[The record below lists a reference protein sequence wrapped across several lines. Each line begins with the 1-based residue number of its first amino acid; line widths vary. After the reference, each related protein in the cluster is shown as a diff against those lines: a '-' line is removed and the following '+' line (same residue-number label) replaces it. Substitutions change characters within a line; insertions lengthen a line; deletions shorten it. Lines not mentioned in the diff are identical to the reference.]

1 MKKALFLTTLL
12 LSLFGFGAKAQSH
25 TLTVINEGGG
35 YLVCYGQT
43 SNGYY
48 CYDSTTVTM
57 TETYYFVQARTLI
70 PSCPWLDDAGVT
82 ENSMQVIHFY
92 IDDVEVPLVQSDNME
107 VYNFLVDYGNIV
119 YVYRITNDADH
130 KVRVVYGPNTTI
142 TGCLPVSDLELADNR
157 SGSFVATWN
166 AWSTV
171 QGYNVSWTPVNSNQ
185 EPIGAAV
192 VHNLG
197 PAATSDSYAP
207 AGGTSGKHY
216 KVTVEAVCDGST
228 SSIATDYVSGINLYT
243 VTIVNNSNGDVRYG
257 DSIIHGT
264 AQFQVYE
271 GEGYSVD
278 MYSYSP
284 EYSGYSAIDPMSA
297 QLKKFYINGTVYN
310 ASDWSISEEET
321 GKYRQSYSVGYCNGN
336 RTIETVF
343 GPYLDGICPSVSPY
357 DISAEQEGNGALRV
371 NWYYYDNDL
380 SNIQNVKVYAIS
392 RQYDYSIQ
400 NYRYDTVATT
410 TVTGNAT
417 SALLT
422 GLQPNNSYYVMV
434 RVNCGEY
441 DYNETMGYMSYYV
454 RRMYKVTMINDGG
467 GYMHYNDYSYS
478 PDRVADTMTVSVYD
492 DNDFYVNM
500 KTLDASLQEAY
511 GVQAS
516 AAQLTHLYL
525 NGHEVTP
532 GDWGNNIAGWN
543 LDKYYYEGD
552 MTYSLSRSGYSG
564 DSITVRA
571 VYGPYGS
578 LCLSPYNVNAQ
589 LRTDSSLTFQWTNV
603 ISDSV
608 QLTLVQWDDN
618 YDRAVGTPITVSVRG
633 TNNYTFT
640 GLQPYTYYRLGAVA
654 VCDCGNSE
662 AADCIVRTK
671 ASPMDVTF
679 INIGGGDFSVSIDG
693 SELVSIQDTMVLTV
707 PSEVYLRM
715 VGTTY
720 TPVYPT
726 EQLPVSVNAAQYK
739 RLFVDNQEYIPSD
752 MYWEEHGYVG
762 GELSYYRAS
771 YNSYM
776 YSNETIR
783 VVRAAFGPYSDPCAS
798 IDYANVSYIND
809 STITVAWELYDEGV
823 RPQNITVFA
832 MSEQW
837 NDITGRSEY
846 DTTTVTVAGTANS
859 TTITGLKTGY
869 YYIVVR
875 SECGEYDYNTY
886 SMGYWL
892 NRHVA
897 ITLLNRDHGY
907 MRYNDGYD
915 GSSVIVEDSVSVL
928 STAGYYGSRL
938 TMYTISPESEMYG
951 VACDSAAAQLL
962 HLYVDG
968 VEVPFD
974 RSHMQI
980 EDYMADDHFIA
991 YTYSFNTEE
1000 AHTIRAEYGP
1010 YGSGCL
1016 PPTGLTVDSITTTSA
1031 LLSWTASGSTPGGY
1045 SVTVE
1050 NTNGSYDAP
1059 QLYTTTGTSVRITG
1073 LQAGHYYEATVRSN
1087 CGAGEGAEMV
1097 ASFRAEPI
1105 LHHITVMKEG
1115 AGVYNYY
1122 DNYSQ
1127 FNGDSTVFTVEES
1140 IYEYEEYSQFVF
1152 YTSNQFTYY
1161 DYNTGDSYNFSFQ
1174 LMHLY
1179 VDGVEVP
1186 LVQSDMLNIEI
1197 RSDGHVSYYLSVGR
1211 NADHVVRVVYG
1222 EYGSACMPTY
1232 CMMLGSTENTATFQ
1246 WTSNGSTTPAGYVLK
1261 VYDNEMGTGTPIM
1274 VSVSGDS
1281 TGATVGGLQSYTR
1294 YWAMLGTVC
1303 GEGDTAFGA
1312 NIRFRTPGAQT
1323 TQTVVN
1329 EGGGLMRV
1337 YIETYG
1343 DDGYY
1348 HELDS
1353 IVRDSAV
1360 FNVRQGGYM
1369 SFSCYTVNV
1378 ETADPAMAAYVDSS
1392 NARFVSMT
1400 MDNAMMP
1407 NEDIDNYM
1415 ERSGYIRYYFS
1426 GNLDASHSYRAVFAP
1441 YDESEICLPVSYID
1455 ASEFTDTSLTIYWY
1469 RSASNPDSYTAKV
1482 TRMAVDEYG
1491 DPTNLT
1497 DDVISV
1503 TTSDTVAT
1511 FNGLLPNTF
1520 YMLQIVSNCSESSTA
1535 AYSTMFSTAMAPHTV
1550 NASNNGGYVMA
1561 YADGETM
1568 RVDSTFSW
1576 STRYGA
1582 YDSIRFVAVSFIDG
1596 AAAEA
1601 FGIDEGHFKLKF
1613 VVLDGQQVALAE
1625 HITDQNAER
1634 ITYTFTVGLGANH
1647 TISFTFGTNDVVN
1660 YTVTVLSDNEEM
1672 GTVTGGRTVVEGTE
1686 VTIEAIPSEGY
1697 RFVRWNDNVI
1707 DNPRTVVVVADV
1719 TYTAYFEA
1727 IPIPPVGIDDVEID
1741 NVTYSVVNGK
1751 IIVSGAEEMTLSVYD
1766 MMGRCVAEQKA
1777 GKHAPVCPQQQ
1788 GVYLVKV
1795 GTLPAVKVVVI
1806 R

>member
-1 MKKALFLTTLL
+1 MTLL
-12 LSLFGFGAKAQSH
+12 VGLVGFSARAQEH
-25 TLTVINEGGG
+25 NLTIINDGGG
-35 YLVCYGQT
+35 YLCLYDNDDDWVGQ
-43 SNGYY
+43 Y
-48 CYDSTTVTM
+48 YDSTVVTM
-57 TETYYFVQARTLI
+57 TDQLYHVQAITFT
-70 PSCPWLDDAGVT
+70 PSCEWLDDAGVT
-82 ENSMQVIHFY
+82 ENSMQVTHFY
-92 IDDVEVPLVQSDNME
+92 VDDVEVPLAQGNNMDL
-107 VYNFLVDYGNIV
+107 YNWLNYGDLI
-119 YVYRITNDADH
+119 YLYHISNDADH
-130 KVRVVYGPNTTI
+130 KVRVVYGPYTTI
-142 TGCLPVSDLELADNR
+142 PGCLPVSNLMVEDNGN
-157 SGSFVATWN
+157 SCFVATWN

-171 QGYNVSWTPVNSNQ
+171 QGYNVSWTPVNYNQ
-185 EPIGAAV
+185 EPIGDAV

-197 PAATSDSYAP
+197 ATATGDSYAP
-207 AGGTSGKHY
+207 AGGTAGTHY
-216 KVTVEAVCDGST
+216 LVTVQALCDEST
-228 SSIATDYVSGINLYT
+228 SSIASTYVDGATFYT
-243 VTIVNNSNGDVRYG
+243 LTIVNNSNGDIRFG
-257 DSIIHGT
+257 DSVIHGT
-264 AQFQVYE
+264 AQFPVRE
-271 GEGYSVD
+271 GEYQNVY

-284 EYSGYSAIDPMSA
+284 EYSGYSTIDATSA
-297 QLKKFYINGTVYN
+297 QLKKLYDNGVVNN
-310 ASDWSISEEET
+310 ASQMNIYTTGVET
-321 GKYRQSYSVGYCNGN
+321 GMYYQRYNFYSSVDH
-336 RTIETVF
+336 TIEAVF
-343 GPYLDGICPSVSPY
+343 GPYLEGGCPTLRSFS
-357 DISAEQEGNGALRV
+357 IGAAQEGADALRV
-371 NWYYYDNDL
+371 SWVPRDGTWTNVQ
-380 SNIQNVKVYAIS
+380 NIKVYALL
-392 RQYDYSIQ
+392 RQYDNTTGEYI
-400 NYRYDTVATT
+400 YDTVTTT
-410 TVTGNAT
+410 TVAGDAT

-422 GLQPNNSYYVMV
+422 GLQVNSRYRILM
-434 RVNCGEY
+434 RINCTEY
-441 DYNETMGYMSYYV
+441 DYNEVTVISNCYI

-467 GYMHYNDYSYS
+467 GYMDYGSNN
-478 PDRVADTMTVSVYD
+478 RVADTVTVSIY
-492 DNDFYVNM
+492 DNDYFYVNM

-511 GVQAS
+511 GIQAN

-525 NGHEVTP
+525 NGQEVTP
-532 GDWGNNIAGWN
+532 GDWGNNVAGWN
-543 LDKYYYEGD
+543 LGKNYYEGE
-552 MTYSLSRSGYSG
+552 MTYSLSRYGYSE

-578 LCLSPYNVNAQ
+578 LCLSPYNVGYQ
-589 LRTDSSLTFQWTNV
+589 LRTDTSLTFRWTNV

-608 QLTLVQWDDN
+608 QLTLEQWDDN
-618 YDRAVGTPITVSVRG
+618 NNRAVGTPITVSVRD
-633 TNNYTFT
+633 TNSYTFT
-640 GLQPYTYYRLGAVA
+640 GLQPYTNYRLGAVA
-654 VCDCGNSE
+654 VCDCGNSDG
-662 AADCIVRTK
+662 AYCFARTK

-679 INIGGGDFSVSIDG
+679 INIGGGEFSVSIDG
-693 SELVSIQDTMVLTV
+693 NELVPIQDTMVLTV
-707 PSEVYLRM
+707 PSEAYLRM

-739 RLFVDNQEYIPSD
+739 RLFIDNQEYTPSD
-752 MYWEEHGYVG
+752 MYWEEYGYVG
-762 GELSYYRAS
+762 DELSYYRAT
-771 YNSYM
+771 YNRYM

-798 IDYANVSYIND
+798 IDDVNVSYVND
-809 STITVAWELYDEGV
+809 STITVEWELYDEGV
-823 RPQNITVFA
+823 RPQSMTIFA

-837 NDITGRSEY
+837 NEITGGYEY

-859 TTITGLKTGY
+859 ATITGLKTGY
-869 YYIVVR
+869 YNIVVR

-897 ITLLNRDHGY
+897 ITILNHDHGY

-915 GSSVIVEDSVSVL
+915 GRSVIVEDSVSVL

-938 TMYTISPESEMYG
+938 TMYTISSESEMYG
-951 VACDSAAAQLL
+951 VVCDSAAAQLL

-974 RSHMQI
+974 RSHIEI

-1073 LQAGHYYEATVRSN
+1073 LQAGHYYRATVRSN
-1087 CGAGEGAEMV
+1087 CGAGDGAEMV

-1115 AGVYNYY
+1115 SGVYTYG

-1127 FNGDSTVFTVEES
+1127 FNSDSNVFTVEES
-1140 IYEYEEYSQFVF
+1140 IYEYEDYSQFIF
-1152 YTSNQFTYY
+1152 YTSNQFNYY

-1179 VDGVEVP
+1179 IDGVEVP
-1186 LVQSDMLNIEI
+1186 LVESDMLNIEI
-1197 RSDGHVSYYLSVGR
+1197 ESPGHVVYYLSVGR

-1232 CMMLGSTENTATFQ
+1232 CRLNGSTENTATFQ
-1246 WTSNGSTTPAGYVLK
+1246 WTSNSGTTPAGYVLK
-1261 VYDNEMGTGTPIM
+1261 VYDNEMGTGTPIT

-1303 GEGDTAFGA
+1303 GEGDTVFGA
-1312 NIRFRTPGAQT
+1312 NIRFRTLGVQT

-1337 YIETYG
+1337 YVESYG
-1343 DDGYY
+1343 DDGFYY
-1348 HELDS
+1348 ELDS
-1353 IVRDSAV
+1353 IVSDSAV
-1360 FNVRQGGYM
+1360 FNVRQGGYI

-1392 NARFVSMT
+1392 NARFVSMS
-1400 MDNAMMP
+1400 MDNVIMT
-1407 NEDIDNYM
+1407 NGDVDNYM
-1415 ERSGYIRYYFS
+1415 ERRGFIRYYLY
-1426 GNLDASHSYRAVFAP
+1426 GDVNANHSYRAVFAP

-1482 TRMAVDEYG
+1482 TRMALDEYG
-1491 DPTNLT
+1491 SPAGLT

-1520 YMLQIVSNCSESSTA
+1520 YALQIISNCSESSTA

-1550 NASNNGGYVMA
+1550 NATNNGGYVMA

-1582 YDSIRFVAVSFIDG
+1582 EDSIRFVAVSFIDG

-1613 VVLDGQQVALAE
+1613 VVLDGQQVALNE
-1625 HITDQNAER
+1625 HISSQDAER

-1686 VTIEAIPSEGY
+1686 VTIEAIPAEGY
-1697 RFVRWNDNVI
+1697 RFVRWNDNVT